1 MRLGIH
7 KSKDSFS
14 ERWIEYCEKQ
24 KIDYKLVNCYRND
37 IISQLSDCNALMWHF
52 SQNNPKDMLFAR
64 QLIYSVQASGK
75 KVFPDFNT
83 SWHFN
88 DKVGQKYLLES
99 INAPLAE
106 TWIFYN
112 RDEAIDWAE
121 HTVFPKV
128 FKLRGGAGSQNVRL
142 VKSARHAQSLI
153 RRAFGKGFPVYDAFG
168 SLKERYR
175 KYKLGKTDFQDI
187 LEGIARLL
195 ILPPYARAAGNERG
209 YIYFQEFIPDNDYDI
224 RVIVVGD
231 RAFAIK
237 RMIRD
242 NDFRA
247 SGSGIILYGKEN
259 FQEHTI
265 TLAFRL
271 AHSLGSQ
278 CTAFDFVYYNDVPY
292 LLEISFGF
300 MVEGYDPC
308 EGYWDRELNWYEG
321 RFNPY
326 GWMVDMVVDPSKL

>member
-1 MRLGIH
+1 
-7 KSKDSFS
+7 
-14 ERWIEYCEKQ
+14 
-24 KIDYKLVNCYRND
+24 
-37 IISQLSDCNALMWHF
+37 
-52 SQNNPKDMLFAR
+52 
-64 QLIYSVQASGK
+64 
-75 KVFPDFNT
+75 
-83 SWHFN
+83 
-88 DKVGQKYLLES
+88 VGQKYLLES